1 MGPERVKAILRN
13 IQNAKIA
20 VYGDFC
26 LDAYFIMD
34 PNGSEISVETGLK
47 AEAVQK
53 HYYSPGGASNIT
65 ANLAAL
71 NPAEILS
78 IGVLGNDIYARE
90 LKLQLNF
97 LGINTSHL
105 ISQNEEFDT
114 YVFIKSIKYDEEG
127 PRIDFGTKNRRSEET
142 DNRLLNSIEY
152 ALGNYDVLIFNQQVP
167 GSITNSRFI
176 NKANSLFKKYD
187 GKTVLL
193 DSRHYNERFHYV
205 SRKLNDV
212 ELVRLSGKEDPSKET
227 YYLSEITELAKSIFK
242 GKSIFVTCGE
252 KGIISVDSEGAYHSP
267 GLQLLNKLDTVGA
280 GDTTISALACC
291 IAINLG
297 TKEAASFANLAAAV
311 TIQKLFTTGTA
322 KGDEILDISKDPD
335 YIFNHD
341 LAIDLRKADYLPGT
355 KIEICNRDI
364 IGQTK
369 GIKHV
374 VFDHD
379 GTLSLL
385 RKGWEEIMKNVMI
398 QSISGNKK
406 LDNRLSE
413 KIEKRVSEFI
423 ELSTGLQTILQMD
436 KLVDLV
442 REFKQVPESY
452 IRDKFGYK
460 SIYLESLMKSVD
472 ERLRNI
478 SSGKVGR
485 DQYQI
490 SGSIDFLTQLRKYGI
505 QLHLASGTDKQN
517 VLDEAEIMGYAD
529 LFEGRIYGSLDDIS
543 KYSKK
548 MLIESIIQANDLKNY
563 EFAVV
568 GDGPVEIRE
577 GKKKSGITIGVASDE
592 KKGHGIDPDKR
603 RKLIKAGADVIIPDY
618 SEYQALVTFLFEY

>member
-1 MGPERVKAILRN
+1 M
-13 IQNAKIA
+13 
-20 VYGDFC
+20 
-26 LDAYFIMD
+26 
-34 PNGSEISVETGLK
+34 
-47 AEAVQK
+47 
-53 HYYSPGGASNIT
+53 
-65 ANLAAL
+65 
-71 NPAEILS
+71 
-78 IGVLGNDIYARE
+78 
-90 LKLQLNF
+90 
-97 LGINTSHL
+97 
-105 ISQNEEFDT
+105 ISQIEEFDT
-114 YVFIKSIKYDEEG
+114 YVFIKRIKYDEEG

-142 DNRLLNSIEY
+142 DNQLLNSIEY
-152 ALGNYDVLIFNQQVP
+152 ALENYDVLIFNQQVP
-167 GSITNSRFI
+167 DSITNSRFI
-176 NKANSLFKKYD
+176 DQANTLFKKYD
-187 GKTVLL
+187 GRTVLL

-205 SRKLNDV
+205 SRKLNEI
-212 ELVRLSGKEDPSKET
+212 ELARLSGEEDPSKET
-227 YYLSEITELAKSIFK
+227 YYLSEITEMAKSIYK
-242 GKSIFVTCGE
+242 GKPIFVTCGE
-252 KGIISVDSEGAYHSP
+252 KGIISVDSEGTYHSP

-280 GDTTISALACC
+280 GDTSISALACC
-291 IAINLG
+291 LATNLG
-297 TKEAASFANLAAAV
+297 TEEAASIANLAAAV

-322 KGDEILDISKDPD
+322 NGDEILTISKDPD

-341 LAIDLRKADYLPGT
+341 LAIDLRKAEYLPGT
-355 KIEICNRDI
+355 EIEICNRDI

-406 LDNRLSE
+406 LENRQSE
-413 KIEKRVSEFI
+413 KVEKRVSEYI
-423 ELSTGLQTILQMD
+423 ELSTGIQTILQMD

-442 REFKQVPESY
+442 REFKQVPESD
-452 IRDKFGYK
+452 IRDKYGYK
-460 SIYLESLMKSVD
+460 SIYLEHLMKSVD

-478 SSGKVGR
+478 SSRKVGR
-485 DQYQI
+485 DQYRI
-490 SGSIDFLTQLRKYGI
+490 SGSIDFLKQLRKYGI
-505 QLHLASGTDKQN
+505 QLYLASGTDKKN

-548 MLIESIIQANDLKNY
+548 MVIESIIQTNDLKNH

-577 GKKKSGITIGVASDE
+577 GKKRSGITIGVASDE
-592 KKGHGIDPDKR
+592 KKGYGIDPDKR
-603 RKLIKAGADVIIPDY
+603 TKLIKAGADIIIPDY